1 MKKIKYISLLFVLI
15 TLQGCEEQSIDVDR
29 FGSLSG
35 KVVDGDTYE
44 PLEGV
49 LIATNPASTA
59 VITDESG
66 EFILERVK
74 IGDLNITARK
84 RDFLTGNINV
94 AIFENQNTFTNFFLL
109 KDESNFGNVIIF
121 DPVPGNGAV
130 NQLTSFTFSWNV
142 EQQNRGQ
149 DFVYTVFIFESNST
163 VQTIV
168 GENLSVTEV
177 VVSNLKRNTTY
188 FWYVLA
194 KFEGRNV
201 ANSPTWSFRTGNQ

>member
-1 MKKIKYISLLFVLI
+1 MKRFKYISLLFALFF
-15 TLQGCEEQSIDVDR
+15 LQGCEEQSIDVDR

-74 IGDLNITARK
+74 TGDVNITARK

-94 AIFENQNTFTNFFLL
+94 AIFEDQNTFTNFFLL

-168 GENLSVTEV
+168 GENLSATEV